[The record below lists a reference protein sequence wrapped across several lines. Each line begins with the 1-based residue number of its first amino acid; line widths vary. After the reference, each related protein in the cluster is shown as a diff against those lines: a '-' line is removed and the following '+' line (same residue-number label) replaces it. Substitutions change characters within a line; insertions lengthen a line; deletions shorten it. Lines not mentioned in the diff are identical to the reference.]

1 MGGASEIINRQLTCK
16 CLRTK
21 QVAGLMLVP
30 HLSNTLICVYD
41 ILRDT
46 LLGVDDRTE
55 SC

>member
-41 ILRDT
+41 M
-46 LLGVDDRTE
+46 
-55 SC
+55 